1 MFFFVHNIKTKNHKR
16 VYSILSTI
24 VWVFRNNIKTKNH
37 KRVYSIL
44 STIVWVFR
52 TQNQNQK
59 SQESVFDII
68 DHSRVFRIKQ
78 YPKQKSKDFPGV
90 MSLSTGF

>member
-1 MFFFVHNIKTKNHKR
+1 MDFFVHNIKTKNHKR

-24 VWVFRNNIKTKNH
+24 VWVFRISIKTK
-37 KRVYSIL
+37 
-44 STIVWVFR
+44 
-52 TQNQNQK
+52 K
-59 SQESVFDII
+59 SKESVFDII
-68 DHSRVFRIKQ
+68 DHLWVFRVKQ